1 MTISSPPVPP
11 PPGAPPGSTPP
22 PAKKG
27 LSPLAWVGI
36 GCGVILVICL
46 IAMGSCFFF
55 VKQKAA
61 EFEKNPAIAA
71 AKLAVQL
78 NPELELV
85 SADEEKNTIT
95 IKNKKTGE
103 VVTIS
108 AEDAEKG
115 RWSFK
120 TDKGETATFGTGA
133 GGVQNLPPWMPA
145 YPGGTVQGSY
155 DVTNAEGRT
164 VAFTVTTS
172 DSISKVLD
180 FYKDQ
185 LESAGLKVDKTTF
198 STNDQSSGGT
208 LSAKSEDGK
217 REAVVVVSAATGGT
231 QAVVTMQDKK

>member
-1 MTISSPPVPP
+1 M
-11 PPGAPPGSTPP
+11 
-22 PAKKG
+22 
-27 LSPLAWVGI
+27 
-36 GCGVILVICL
+36 ILVICL

-108 AEDAEKG
+108 ADDAKEG

-217 REAVVVVSAATGGT
+217 REAVVVVSAATGET
-231 QAVVTMQDKK
+231 QAVVTVQDKK